1 MRWKPIMRV
10 SSFSSERNHDE
21 KSHSSEHPPHWY
33 FRLCSGQGNAETKL
47 EVSAKAIQ
55 NTQAAYEKCKKIYPE
70 EKCKSILNALETEKE
85 VRNKLCRDNKVPS
98 GSYGCP

>member
-1 MRWKPIMRV
+1 MKKAIAL
-10 SSFSSERNHDE
+10 SILLIGISAYAQDKET
-21 KSHSSEHPPHWY
+21 
-33 FRLCSGQGNAETKL
+33 LETKL

-55 NTQAAYEKCKKIYPE
+55 NTQAAYEKCKKIDPE